1 MSLKITRYLPATV
14 REETLFEKEIRE
26 SVREICSEMAPSKK
40 TLNAIN
46 QFAAAYECV
55 DTSIGSVGFILN

>member
-1 MSLKITRYLPATV
+1 M
-14 REETLFEKEIRE
+14 FEKEIRE
-26 SVREICSEMAPSKK
+26 SVREICSDMAPSKK
-40 TLNAIN
+40 TLNAIY